1 MSARTRLL
9 FSLCYLALCAR
20 TPLARGDLQ
29 KPETLPQSEPVI
41 AHEFQLGTDGTD
53 EHLLSY
59 KEPQKRT
66 LSCAHLAQNFLR
78 AHGDHPSPESNPK
91 LDALLPAYTTHG
103 RPHLPLLL
111 PEAGMHLLGSVMY
124 TPLVS
129 K

>member
-9 FSLCYLALCAR
+9 FSLCCLALCAR
-20 TPLARGDLQ
+20 TPFARGDLQ

-41 AHEFQLGTDGTD
+41 AHEVQLGTDGTD

-78 AHGDHPSPESNPK
+78 AHGDHPSPESDPK
-91 LDALLPAYTTHG
+91 LMLYFLHIPRTAG
-103 RPHLPLLL
+103 RTYHSCYLK
-111 PEAGMHLLGSVMY
+111 
-124 TPLVS
+124 LVCIFWEV
-129 K
+129 